1 MELRS
6 TSTRGT
12 DTSCRGLVNQVS
24 SRRGRQADRR
34 KVRILLVIEAAPP
47 KGCSTLCFQAADFL
61 R

>member
-6 TSTRGT
+6 TSARGT

-24 SRRGRQADRR
+24 SRRGRQADRH
-34 KVRILLVIEAAPP
+34 KVRILLVLEAVPSN
-47 KGCSTLCFQAADFL
+47 GYSSLCFQAADFL